1 VKFFLKEGQPR
12 TEAGTQGIPSVEGAR
27 ELVPASAKSPDAQ
40 RLMLFN
46 PDDEIDESSD
56 QDLAF
61 LHALIEG
68 GAPASTPP
76 QPAAMRPD
84 PTPVPEPELAP
95 RGDDLDVFREMAAL
109 RQRVE
114 LAKHL
119 RVDKVDIGDLLEEL
133 HTTRAA
139 LKHRKAA

>member
-1 VKFFLKEGQPR
+1 MKNFFRRERQR
-12 TEAGTQGIPSVEGAR
+12 AEGAAPELPSAEGAH

-46 PDDEIDESSD
+46 PDEEIDESSD

-61 LHALIEG
+61 LHALIAG
-68 GAPASTPP
+68 DVSAPEPSQRATGN
-76 QPAAMRPD
+76 
-84 PTPVPEPELAP
+84 PEHAPKPELAP

-119 RVDKVDIGDLLEEL
+119 RVDNVDMGELLEEL

>member
-1 VKFFLKEGQPR
+1 MKNFFRREQPR
-12 TEAGTQGIPSVEGAR
+12 SEGAAPELPSVEGAR

-46 PDDEIDESSD
+46 PDEEIDESSD

-76 QPAAMRPD
+76 HPAARK
-84 PTPVPEPELAP
+84 PEPAPAPEQELAP

-119 RVDKVDIGDLLEEL
+119 RVDNVDMGELLEEL

>member
-1 VKFFLKEGQPR
+1 MKNFFRREPPRAEGAAP
-12 TEAGTQGIPSVEGAR
+12 EFPSVDGAR
-27 ELVPASAKSPDAQ
+27 DLVPASAKSPDAQ

-46 PDDEIDESSD
+46 PDEEIDESSD

-61 LHALIEG
+61 LHALIAG
-68 GAPASTPP
+68 DMSAPEPSQRAPGNP
-76 QPAAMRPD
+76 EPA
-84 PTPVPEPELAP
+84 PEPELAR

-119 RVDKVDIGDLLEEL
+119 RVDDVDMGDLLEEL
-133 HTTRAA
+133 QTTRAA
-139 LKHRKAA
+139 LRLHREAA